1 MKMISYLEA
10 DLLAAQFR
18 SKFGLSLTE
27 PIFIKTLLMKL
38 GVTAVF
44 RPLSESS
51 YGIGCKASGSKMF
64 ILVNSNSTIGR
75 QNFTIAHELYH
86 FFYDEHPEPH
96 LCSNIY
102 NSSSEKNANRFASSL
117 LMPREGIL
125 SMVCK
130 EEVESRKISLATVL
144 RLENYFGVSRSAL
157 LFRLKDIEL
166 IDSKRKEE
174 LKNLP
179 VKESARDYGY
189 DLSVYKK
196 GNEGLT
202 LGDFGEKAR
211 ILFER
216 GIISEGHYVELM
228 NMISYDR
235 SKD

>member
-1 MKMISYLEA
+1 MKTISYIEA

-18 SKFGLSLTE
+18 SRFGLGLTE
-27 PIFIKTLLMKL
+27 PICVKTLLMKL
-38 GVTAVF
+38 CITAVY
-44 RPLSESS
+44 RPLSENTF
-51 YGIGCKASGSKMF
+51 GVGCKSSGNKMF
-64 ILVNSNSTIGR
+64 ILVNSNTTIGR
-75 QNFTIAHELYH
+75 QHFTIAHELYH
-86 FFYDEHPEPH
+86 FYYDKHPEPH

-102 NSSSEKNANRFASSL
+102 NSASEKNANRFASSL

-130 EEVESRKISLATVL
+130 EEVESRKVSLATVL
-144 RLENYFGVSRSAL
+144 RLENYFEVSRSAL

-174 LKNLP
+174 LKKLP
-179 VKESARDYGY
+179 VKESAKDYGY
-189 DLSVYKK
+189 DLSVYEK

-216 GIISEGHYVELM
+216 GTISEGHYVELM
-228 NMISYDR
+228 NMITYDR
-235 SKD
+235 SKN

>member
-1 MKMISYLEA
+1 MKTISYLEA

-18 SKFGLSLTE
+18 SKLGLGLTE
-27 PIFIKTLLMKL
+27 PICIKSLLMKL

-51 YGIGCKASGSKMF
+51 YGIGCKSSGNKMF
-64 ILVNSNSTIGR
+64 ILVNSNTTIGR

-86 FFYDEHPEPH
+86 FFFDEHPAPH
-96 LCSNIY
+96 MCSQY
-102 NSSSEKNANRFASSL
+102 CNSITERNANRFASSL

-130 EEVESRKISLATVL
+130 EEVESRKVSLATVL
-144 RLENYFGVSRSAL
+144 RLENYFEVSRSAL

-174 LKNLP
+174 LRKLP
-179 VKESARDYGY
+179 IKESAKDYGY
-189 DLSVYKK
+189 DLSVYEK

-216 GIISEGHYVELM
+216 GTISEGHYVELM

-235 SKD
+235 SKK